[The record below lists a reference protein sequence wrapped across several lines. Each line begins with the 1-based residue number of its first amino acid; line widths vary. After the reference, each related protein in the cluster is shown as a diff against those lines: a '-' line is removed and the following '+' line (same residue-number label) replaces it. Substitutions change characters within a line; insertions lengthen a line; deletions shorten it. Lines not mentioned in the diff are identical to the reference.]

1 MPTVAKELNA
11 DGQGYIGRI
20 RGLDCLKY
28 GLNGILRYNLIR
40 EGEKKLT
47 SDQR

>member
-20 RGLDCLKY
+20 RGLDCLNHE
-28 GLNGILRYNLIR
+28 LNGF
-40 EGEKKLT
+40 
-47 SDQR
+47 

>member
-11 DGQGYIGRI
+11 DGQGQIGRI

-28 GLNGILRYNLIR
+28 GLNGIKIPFDKGGWEKVNL
-40 EGEKKLT
+40 
-47 SDQR
+47 